1 MFEKKED
8 KLFGYAFGDL
18 DEHDAQVFE
27 ASLLKDEDGAE
38 EVKFLQSIKGDLA
51 SFRDIPEMQYSKER
65 LRGAILGQGL
75 KPSRLGFPWLNWVLA
90 PGAAA
95 CVIALGYVLMNGT
108 SRKDPTLIGGPNMA
122 SNSGVGIKLPE
133 QKLTKPDAVVVQ
145 EDVNETP
152 SGFPDIK
159 DSHWASDDSG
169 EKLTYRFSEKRDR
182 VSKGSERRSRTKSP
196 FLAMRDVKMSAVEM
210 ASESVKTSAS
220 LTGGNGGGGAMSPG
234 AAGVVADSLMK
245 SEPLPSVDATMIMIN
260 NDQDS
265 GVGAPVATEVNDT
278 KNVVIGG

>member
-27 ASLLKDEDGAE
+27 ASLLKDEASAE

-65 LRGAILGQGL
+65 LRSAILGQGL
-75 KPSRLGFPWLNWVLA
+75 KPSRPGFPWLNWVLA

-95 CVIALGYVLMNGT
+95 CVVALGYVLMYGT
-108 SRKDPTLIGGPNMA
+108 SRKDPTLIGVPSMA
-122 SNSGVGIKLPE
+122 SNSSVGIKLPE
-133 QKLTKPDAVVVQ
+133 QKLTKPEPIVAEKDA
-145 EDVNETP
+145 NGTP
-152 SGFPDIK
+152 TGFPDVR
-159 DSHWASDDSG
+159 DSHWASDDSVG
-169 EKLTYRFSEKRDR
+169 TFRVSEKRDR
-182 VSKGSERRSRTKSP
+182 VLKGSGRRSRTKAP
-196 FLAMRDVKMSAVEM
+196 LLAMREVKKSAVEM

-220 LTGGNGGGGAMSPG
+220 LTGGSGGGGAISPG
-234 AAGVVADSLMK
+234 AAGFAADSAMK

-260 NDQDS
+260 KDQDS

>member
-18 DEHDAQVFE
+18 DAQDAQVFE
-27 ASLLKDEDGAE
+27 AALMKDEATAE

-65 LRGAILGQGL
+65 LRSAILGQGL
-75 KPSRLGFPWLNWVLA
+75 KPSRPGFPWLNWVLA

-95 CVIALGYVLMNGT
+95 CVVAVGYVLMNGT

-133 QKLTKPDAVVVQ
+133 QNLTKPEPIVV
-145 EDVNETP
+145 EKDVDETP
-152 SGFPDIK
+152 AGFPDIK
-159 DSHWASDDSG
+159 DSHWASDDTSG
-169 EKLTYRFSEKRDR
+169 KLTFRFSEKRGKVYK
-182 VSKGSERRSRTKSP
+182 VSDRRSRPKAP
-196 FLAMRDVKMSAVEM
+196 LLVMRDIKKDAVEI
-210 ASESVKTSAS
+210 ASESVKTSVS
-220 LTGGNGGGGAMSPG
+220 LTGVGGGAGIAG
-234 AAGVVADSLMK
+234 APSLAADSAFK
-245 SEPLPSVDATMIMIN
+245 AEPLSSVDATMIMIN
-260 NDQDS
+260 KDQDS

>member
-18 DEHDAQVFE
+18 DEQDAQVFE
-27 ASLLKDEDGAE
+27 ASLLKDEASAE

-65 LRGAILGQGL
+65 LRSAILGQGL
-75 KPSRLGFPWLNWVLA
+75 KPSRPGFPWLNWVLA

-95 CVIALGYVLMNGT
+95 CVVALGYVLMNGT
-108 SRKDPTLIGGPNMA
+108 SRKDPTLIGGPEMA

-133 QKLTKPDAVVVQ
+133 QKLTKPEPIVAEVYKGSDK
-145 EDVNETP
+145 
-152 SGFPDIK
+152 FPDVA
-159 DSHWASDDSG
+159 DTHWSSDDTG
-169 EKLTYRFSEKRDR
+169 ARPTYRMTEKRDKVFR
-182 VSKGSERRSRTKSP
+182 TADRRSRTKAP
-196 FLAMRDVKMSAVEM
+196 LLAMMESKKSAVEM

-220 LTGGNGGGGAMSPG
+220 LTGGNGGGGATSPG
-234 AAGVVADSLMK
+234 AASIARDSVLK
-245 SEPLPSVDATMIMIN
+245 AEPLPSVDATIIMIDK
-260 NDQDS
+260 DQDS

>member
-18 DEHDAQVFE
+18 DEQDAQVFE
-27 ASLLKDEDGAE
+27 ASLLKDEVSAE

-65 LRGAILGQGL
+65 LRSAILGQGL
-75 KPSRLGFPWLNWVLA
+75 KPSRPGFAWFNWVLA

-95 CVIALGYVLMNGT
+95 CVVALGYVLMNGT
-108 SRKDPTLIGGPNMA
+108 SRKDPTLIGVPEMA

-133 QKLTKPDAVVVQ
+133 QKLTKPEPIVATKSESD
-145 EDVNETP
+145 N
-152 SGFPDIK
+152 SFPDIP
-159 DSHWASDDSG
+159 STVWASDASTD
-169 EKLTYRFSEKRDR
+169 KPTYRMTEKRDKVFR
-182 VSKGSERRSRTKSP
+182 TADRRSRTKAP
-196 FLAMRDVKMSAVEM
+196 LLAMMESKKSAVEM

-220 LTGGNGGGGAMSPG
+220 LTGGNGGGGATSPG
-234 AAGVVADSLMK
+234 AASIARDSVLK
-245 SEPLPSVDATMIMIN
+245 AEPLPSVDATIIMIDK
-260 NDQDS
+260 DQDS